1 MLWHGEVGTGGTGDQ
16 TQTQGDMWKRSRNNR
31 EVRTGRR
38 RDVGQAWAQGEK
50 GNRLEWAIGPE
61 QRGEDKFQTEKEV

>member
-1 MLWHGEVGTGGTGDQ
+1 
-16 TQTQGDMWKRSRNNR
+16 MWKKSRNNR

-50 GNRLEWAIGPE
+50 GNRLEWAIDPE